1 MSKIELLCDHKRK
14 HKCRPH
20 CYWDHMSKL
29 KCRQYLISDQK
40 RKHKHWQYSYYVI
53 RSVKTKADN
62 TIKYD
67 HKGNNNIEQKVTMTT
82 YT

>member
-1 MSKIELLCDHKRK
+1 
-14 HKCRPH
+14 
-20 CYWDHMSKL
+20 
-29 KCRQYLISDQK
+29 
-40 RKHKHWQYSYYVI
+40 
-53 RSVKTKADN
+53 VKTKADN